1 MRTFLI
7 AYFILSIVSLIG
19 ALALFIL
26 NGTSITFVDFISSL
40 LYYLIITP
48 LVFFFVHS
56 GLKGG
61 NNYKF
66 FNYFY
71 AAFGIK
77 MFVSIAFALIYIIS
91 SGHRGL
97 SFGLSFGGLY
107 LAYTGIETFALVVA
121 SQKATIAE
129 KSKQI

>member
-7 AYFILSIVSLIG
+7 SYVVLSVLAIIG
-19 ALALFIL
+19 AAIIFTLKGASVAFI
-26 NGTSITFVDFISSL
+26 DFSSSL
-40 LYYLIITP
+40 AFYLIVTP
-48 LVFFFVHS
+48 LVFFFVNS

-71 AAFGIK
+71 AAFGVK
-77 MFVSIAFALIYIIS
+77 MFLALAFALIYIIT
-91 SGHRGL
+91 SGHKGL

-107 LAYTGIETFALVVA
+107 VAYTGIETFALVLA
-121 SQKATIAE
+121 SQAASDAQKA
-129 KSKQI
+129 KQI